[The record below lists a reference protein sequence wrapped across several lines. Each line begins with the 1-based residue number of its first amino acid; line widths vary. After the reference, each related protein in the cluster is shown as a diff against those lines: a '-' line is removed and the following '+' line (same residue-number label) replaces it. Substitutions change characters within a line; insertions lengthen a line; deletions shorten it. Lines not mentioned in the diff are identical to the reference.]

1 MQLFQVNVKKYNNS
15 GKVAGYYQMPEL
27 ERVVAEL
34 HQMKDAGDIFDFEVI
49 V

>member
-1 MQLFQVNVKKYNNS
+1 MKLFQVNVKQENNS
-15 GKVAGYYQMPEL
+15 GKVAGYYAMTEL
-27 ERVVAEL
+27 ERVTAEL